1 LACSILVVPPGVT
14 TVPIRVFGLIH
25 AGVDDQV
32 AGLCLLLFVGV
43 AAAVAAVLWLLRRH
57 DDFLRANR
65 SWLPFARRGVRGQI
79 TDDELDAGQ

>member
-32 AGLCLLLFVGV
+32 AGLCLVVFAGVVAVV
-43 AAAVAAVLWLLRRH
+43 AAASWLLQRH
-57 DDFLRANR
+57 ER
-65 SWLPFARRGVRGQI
+65 VH
-79 TDDELDAGQ
+79 